1 MRQRGSVRESG
12 DVRQRGA
19 AAEVEGR
26 QRGTVLEARQAR
38 QTHAVA
44 QLQHSQAR
52 VSLKRLEARQR
63 FAVAD
68 LEVSVSDFGSG
79 VDPEDRMRIFKR
91 YSRGMNTNDAPG
103 TGIVLAVVSELL
115 KLIGARVEVVDPAAG
130 VGACFRITVPGVVSK
145 V

>member
-1 MRQRGSVRESG
+1 MQSRLEEGVIEEVSIAL
-12 DVRQRGA
+12 DVS
-19 AAEVEGR
+19 
-26 QRGTVLEARQAR
+26 VLEWSVESLLLNAKKYAFTPQG
-38 QTHAVA
+38 AV
-44 QLQHSQAR
+44 
-52 VSLKRLEARQR
+52 VSL
-63 FAVAD
+63 VIVNSAD

-103 TGIVLAVVSELL
+103 TGIGLAVVSELL